1 MIKEY
6 KLKCCF
12 DSRKS
17 FYGKAVIKLY
27 EDDDVIKK
35 ELLSYGT
42 LVAQLVYYKKKKKIV
57 YEYFGRYSQ
66 TTSRHQREF
75 FRQECLNENKL
86 KELFKSGRLEEDF
99 YYYR

>member
-6 KLKCCF
+6 ELECCF

-27 EDDDVIKK
+27 EDDRVIKK

-42 LVAQLVYYKKKKKIV
+42 LVAQIVYYRKKKKIV
-57 YEYFGRYSQ
+57 
-66 TTSRHQREF
+66 
-75 FRQECLNENKL
+75 
-86 KELFKSGRLEEDF
+86 
-99 YYYR
+99 